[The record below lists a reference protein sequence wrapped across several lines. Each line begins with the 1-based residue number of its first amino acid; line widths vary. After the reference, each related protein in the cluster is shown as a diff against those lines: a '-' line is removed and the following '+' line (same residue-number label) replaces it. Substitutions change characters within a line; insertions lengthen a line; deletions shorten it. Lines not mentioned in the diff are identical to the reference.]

1 LADARRNPVFHN
13 HPDAVSGPSIDPPQV
28 RTVRL
33 LETDEELQSAI
44 ERVRDFERRANY
56 RRVGAYDRTLNK
68 DQELLLDQ
76 LMRSFDLSIGL
87 LDPA

>member
-1 LADARRNPVFHN
+1 MFRN
-13 HPDAVSGPSIDPPQV
+13 HPDAVSGPTIDPPRV

-44 ERVRDFERRANY
+44 ERVRDFERKASC
-56 RRVGAYDRTLNK
+56 RRVGAYDHTLNK

-76 LMRSFDLSIGL
+76 LMRSFDSPIGL
-87 LDPA
+87 PDSA